1 MIQRRAGKLKRCIQ
15 ESLKILRKTPG
26 LPAFTLAKTCA
37 KMKKGT
43 IPSAAAVQGLRHMQ
57 SNLKKVKTHKGEKQY
72 AKGSP

>member
-1 MIQRRAGKLKRCIQ
+1 
-15 ESLKILRKTPG
+15 
-26 LPAFTLAKTCA
+26 
-37 KMKKGT
+37 MKKGT